1 MALNRIDIGTKC
13 TVLSTGETGVVKQ
26 IYFYP
31 TKYELEFSNG
41 RIEHIGS
48 KDLSIEGVTQ
58 DVPKLKIPDIP
69 KRGIG
74 TSWST
79 WTPFKSE
86 SLIRHHFK
94 TNKEIMWKTLI
105 SLDMYNVW
113 FYEIQRAL
121 PISDQDRYVHR
132 YSFEQNELKPGS
144 FFKARVNTLAP
155 YFKCKIMTFE
165 KEKEFGFNFK
175 SSPFLEEYVSFSI
188 NETDSGVWV
197 TCKRN
202 SAGLF
207 SILSQFNWQ
216 KKSKILQVLDS
227 IVPKIETHIPEE
239 LDQKSQMSSKGGLE
253 ALSNEDMVSYLVNK
267 GLDGDMSP
275 INDCASKVLRGK
287 AKAMMVKI
295 KRGQIEKPA
304 MPEIPAAG
312 APVATAGGI
321 DALSKED
328 LVAYLVN
335 KGIDGDMTTVNECT
349 NKVARAKAK
358 AMMVKIKR
366 GQVEKPAMPEIK

>member
-13 TVLSTGETGVVKQ
+13 TVLSTGETGIVKQ

-31 TKYELEFSNG
+31 TKYELEFSDG
-41 RIEHIGS
+41 KVEHIGS
-48 KDLSIEGVTQ
+48 KDLSIEGITQ

-69 KRGIG
+69 KKGIG

-79 WTPFKSE
+79 WMPFKSE
-86 SLIRHHFK
+86 SLIRHHFM
-94 TNKEIMWKTLI
+94 TNKEIMWKTLTAI
-105 SLDMYNVW
+105 DMYNVW

-121 PISDQDRYVHR
+121 PISNQERYVHR
-132 YSFEQNELKPGS
+132 YSFDQNELKPGS
-144 FFKARVNTLAP
+144 YFKARINTLAP
-155 YFKCKIMTFE
+155 YFKCKVMTFE
-165 KEKEFGFNFK
+165 KEKKFGFNFK
-175 SSPFLEEYVSFSI
+175 SSPLLEEYISFSI
-188 NETDSGVWV
+188 DETNTGVWV

-202 SAGLF
+202 STGPF

-227 IVPKIETHIPEE
+227 IIPKIELKT
-239 LDQKSQMSSKGGLE
+239 SQDSFKGSISDSG
-253 ALSNEDMVSYLVNK
+253 
-267 GLDGDMSP
+267 
-275 INDCASKVLRGK
+275 
-287 AKAMMVKI
+287 
-295 KRGQIEKPA
+295 
-304 MPEIPAAG
+304 IPAA
-312 APVATAGGI
+312 ATGGGI

-335 KGIDGDMTTVNECT
+335 KGIDGDMATVNECT

-366 GQVEKPAMPEIK
+366 GQVEKPPMPEVK